1 MTFCE
6 MPSIILT
13 SDRVADACGA
23 CNLGRAC
30 GVSSFFLMRKRGESC
45 RAKVFFR
52 NICAHG
58 ERLYSYK
65 TKNAIPDFP
74 IHDKL
79 GIIKKGKQYECGK
92 HDLFAVVISL
102 RYLLPKDLF
111 KKFKQE
117 LANLLSKHLSATS
130 CYTEKEFLKY
140 MGFPENWIK
149 ITRYRKL

>member
-1 MTFCE
+1 

-92 HDLFAVVISL
+92 HDLFAVVIAL
-102 RYLLPKDLF
+102 RYLLPKDLI

-117 LANLLSKHLSATS
+117 LANL
-130 CYTEKEFLKY
+130 
-140 MGFPENWIK
+140 
-149 ITRYRKL
+149 

>member
-1 MTFCE
+1 M
-6 MPSIILT
+6 
-13 SDRVADACGA
+13 
-23 CNLGRAC
+23 
-30 GVSSFFLMRKRGESC
+30 VS
-45 RAKVFFR
+45 V
-52 NICAHG
+52 
-58 ERLYSYK
+58 YSYK

-92 HDLFAVVISL
+92 HDLFAVVIAL

-130 CYTEKEFLKY
+130 CYTEKEFASAYGIPGKLDKDY
-140 MGFPENWIK
+140 TLQK
-149 ITRYRKL
+149 IIMKKRHKNQFRKRKFEVVSLFCI

>member
-1 MTFCE
+1 
-6 MPSIILT
+6 
-13 SDRVADACGA
+13 
-23 CNLGRAC
+23 
-30 GVSSFFLMRKRGESC
+30 MRKRGESC

-92 HDLFAVVISL
+92 HDLFAVVIAL
-102 RYLLPKDLF
+102 RYLLPKNLF
-111 KKFKQE
+111 K
-117 LANLLSKHLSATS
+117 NLNKNWRTYYLNIYRQHLVTQ
-130 CYTEKEFLKY
+130 KKNF
-140 MGFPENWIK
+140 
-149 ITRYRKL
+149 

>member
-1 MTFCE
+1 
-6 MPSIILT
+6 
-13 SDRVADACGA
+13 
-23 CNLGRAC
+23 
-30 GVSSFFLMRKRGESC
+30 MRKRGESC
-45 RAKVFFR
+45 MAKVFFR

-92 HDLFAVVISL
+92 HDLFAVVIAL